1 MVRSNFDK
9 KLKELHAQMI
19 EMGSYV
25 ETAIENSIKAF
36 KNRDVELCLE
46 IIENDK
52 NVDEME
58 KKIESK
64 CLWLIAREQPVA
76 ADLRLITTALK
87 ITTDMERIGDHA
99 ADIASIAMRLPEKN
113 AFADKGHIPEM
124 AAAAVKMVRNAM
136 LAYVNSDTDLAEETI
151 KKDDEVDDYF
161 NLIKEE
167 LVEIFANQPQH
178 LDHAIDLLLVAK
190 YLERIGDHATNI
202 CEWVLFSQTGEHK
215 DTQIF

>member
-1 MVRSNFDK
+1 
-9 KLKELHAQMI
+9 
-19 EMGSYV
+19 Y
-25 ETAIENSIKAF
+25 
-36 KNRDVELCLE
+36 VELCLE